1 VIEPVTQATGKVV
14 EKLVNGFTGSPG
26 LLLVVILNIA
36 LIAMTGY
43 ALLRITEQ
51 ASQGRTQIM
60 SVLETCIAGGSDHG
74 PISRKE

>member
-1 VIEPVTQATGKVV
+1 MIEATGKAV
-14 EKLVNGFTGSPG
+14 EKVVNGFTGSPAM
-26 LLLVVILNIA
+26 LLVVILNIA
-36 LIAMTGY
+36 LISMTGY
-43 ALLRITEQ
+43 AMLRVTEQ